1 MIVGEFN
8 INSLSQKIRKN
19 WIYNSILFDF
29 GMNPED
35 YGNKKKM
42 QNLISE
48 IDQTF
53 DLIMILE
60 DFNESMVLLKNG
72 LSWNYE
78 DLLSVKLN
86 VHNERTKTLISE
98 MAKNT
103 LRKWLKASYIFYDY
117 FKVSKLAYITHR
129 YVPSFD
135 FYVMFI

>member
-35 YGNKKKM
+35 YGNKKKL

-72 LSWNYE
+72 LSWNFK
-78 DLLSVKLN
+78 DLLSIKLN
-86 VHNERTKTLISE
+86 VHNEKTKSVISE
-98 MAKNT
+98 GAKDS
-103 LRKWLKASYIFYDY
+103 LRKWLKSSYIFYEY
-117 FKVSKLAYITHR
+117 FKVSKLVLIKYRCMLII
-129 YVPSFD
+129 
-135 FYVMFI
+135 FYSDVLG

>member
-35 YGNKKKM
+35 YGNKKKLE
-42 QNLISE
+42 NLISE

-103 LRKWLKASYIFYDY
+103 LRKWLMESYLFYDY
-117 FKVSKLAYITHR
+117 FKVSRST
-129 YVPSFD
+129 
-135 FYVMFI
+135 

>member
-103 LRKWLKASYIFYDY
+103 LRKWLKESYIFYDY
-117 FKVSKLAYITHR
+117 FKVSRSTL
-129 YVPSFD
+129 D
-135 FYVMFI
+135 

>member
-8 INSLSQKIRKN
+8 INSISQKIRKN

-103 LRKWLKASYIFYDY
+103 LRKWLKESYIFYDY
-117 FKVSKLAYITHR
+117 FKVSRSTLIEN
-129 YVPSFD
+129 
-135 FYVMFI
+135 

>member
-8 INSLSQKIRKN
+8 INSISQKIRKN

-35 YGNKKKM
+35 YGNKKKL

-103 LRKWLKASYIFYDY
+103 LRKWLKESYIFYDY
-117 FKVSKLAYITHR
+117 FKVSRSTLIEN
-129 YVPSFD
+129 
-135 FYVMFI
+135 

>member
-103 LRKWLKASYIFYDY
+103 LRKWLMESYLFYDY
-117 FKVSKLAYITHR
+117 FKVSRST
-129 YVPSFD
+129 
-135 FYVMFI
+135 

>member
-103 LRKWLKASYIFYDY
+103 LRKWLKESYIFYDY
-117 FKVSKLAYITHR
+117 FKVSRSTLIEN
-129 YVPSFD
+129 
-135 FYVMFI
+135 

>member
-103 LRKWLKASYIFYDY
+103 LRKWLKESYIFYDY
-117 FKVSKLAYITHR
+117 FKVSRSTLIE
-129 YVPSFD
+129 S
-135 FYVMFI
+135 

>member
-35 YGNKKKM
+35 YGNKTIL

-103 LRKWLKASYIFYDY
+103 LRKWLKESYIFYDY
-117 FKVSKLAYITHR
+117 FKVSRSTLIEN
-129 YVPSFD
+129 
-135 FYVMFI
+135 

>member
-35 YGNKKKM
+35 YGNKKKL
-42 QNLISE
+42 QNLISD

-103 LRKWLKASYIFYDY
+103 LRKWLKESYIFYDY
-117 FKVSKLAYITHR
+117 FKVSRSTLIEN
-129 YVPSFD
+129 
-135 FYVMFI
+135 

>member
-35 YGNKKKM
+35 YGNKKKLE
-42 QNLISE
+42 NLISE

-103 LRKWLKASYIFYDY
+103 LRKWLKESYIFYDY
-117 FKVSKLAYITHR
+117 FKVSRSTL
-129 YVPSFD
+129 D
-135 FYVMFI
+135 

>member
-1 MIVGEFN
+1 
-8 INSLSQKIRKN
+8 
-19 WIYNSILFDF
+19 
-29 GMNPED
+29 MNPED

-78 DLLSVKLN
+78 DLLSIKLN
-86 VHNERTKTLISE
+86 VHNEKTKSVISE
-98 MAKNT
+98 GAKDS
-103 LRKWLKASYIFYDY
+103 LRKWLKSSYIFYEY
-117 FKVSKLAYITHR
+117 FKVSKLVFIKYVYILW
-129 YVPSFD
+129 
-135 FYVMFI
+135 

>member
-35 YGNKKKM
+35 YGNKKKL

-103 LRKWLKASYIFYDY
+103 LRKWLKESYIFYDY
-117 FKVSKLAYITHR
+117 FKVSRST
-129 YVPSFD
+129 
-135 FYVMFI
+135 